1 MKKNIIKNII
11 QLYGLSIAKLIF
23 PLITLPYLTRVL
35 SVDAY
40 GTVAYVKT
48 IMSYMQIIIDF
59 GFMLSGTKEII
70 ECKEEKR
77 KLSYITSKVLFA
89 RILLCIISFCVL
101 VISSFLLPILR
112 NNILYTYL
120 SFIPIL
126 LSVFLFDYVFR
137 GLEKMNVI
145 TNRFVI
151 MRGISTIMTIVVIKD
166 ESQLL
171 LIPVLDIIG
180 TLTAVALVLVELKK
194 LDINLVKVKKSEII
208 STLKVSSIYFAS
220 DMATTIFGALNTV
233 IIGIFLTTKE
243 VAYWS
248 VCIQL
253 ITAVQSMYSPITNGV
268 YPEMVRSK
276 NIDNIKKLLRF
287 FIPLILIG
295 CILAVLLS
303 EKLLIMI
310 SGEQYAQAAYV
321 FIMLIPLLLI
331 SFPAMILGWPTLGAI
346 EKQKEVTITTVI
358 SAIVQV
364 IGLFVLYESGILNL
378 ITLSILRIITEM
390 VLLGSRFF
398 MCMKFRKLFCRG
410 N

>member
-151 MRGISTIMTIVVIKD
+151 MRGISTIMTI
-166 ESQLL
+166 
-171 LIPVLDIIG
+171 
-180 TLTAVALVLVELKK
+180 
-194 LDINLVKVKKSEII
+194 
-208 STLKVSSIYFAS
+208 
-220 DMATTIFGALNTV
+220 
-233 IIGIFLTTKE
+233 
-243 VAYWS
+243 
-248 VCIQL
+248 
-253 ITAVQSMYSPITNGV
+253 
-268 YPEMVRSK
+268 R
-276 NIDNIKKLLRF
+276 
-287 FIPLILIG
+287 
-295 CILAVLLS
+295 
-303 EKLLIMI
+303 
-310 SGEQYAQAAYV
+310 
-321 FIMLIPLLLI
+321 
-331 SFPAMILGWPTLGAI
+331 
-346 EKQKEVTITTVI
+346 
-358 SAIVQV
+358 
-364 IGLFVLYESGILNL
+364 
-378 ITLSILRIITEM
+378 
-390 VLLGSRFF
+390 
-398 MCMKFRKLFCRG
+398 
-410 N
+410 